1 MYEPGLTIK
10 EAEEKHIEDLV
21 NMTVRFYR
29 FNEEFDPAY
38 STKPEIDG
46 LARAYI
52 QESFEKEDVLLLVAC
67 WNDKPV
73 GFART
78 EIRRNMLIK
87 NEKYGT
93 LIELYVKPRYRRQ
106 GVASKLIQETKK
118 KLAEKGVYHIAAQF
132 PAMNVIAERFYKKN
146 GFRPWTQIFIQEV
159 G

>member
-10 EAEEKHIEDLV
+10 EAEAKHVQDLIG
-21 NMTVRFYR
+21 MTVRFYR

-38 STKPEIDG
+38 ATKPDIEEI
-46 LARAYI
+46 ARSYI
-52 QESFEKEDVLLLVAC
+52 EESLERDDILLLVAC

-78 EIRRNMLIK
+78 EIRANRLIK
-87 NEKYGT
+87 NGKYGT
-93 LIELYVKPRYRRQ
+93 LVELYVKPRYRRQ
-106 GVASKLIQETKK
+106 GVASKLIDETRK

-132 PAMNVIAERFYKKN
+132 PAMNIIAERFYKKH

>member
-10 EAEEKHIEDLV
+10 EAEEKHVEELAGMV
-21 NMTVRFYR
+21 VRFYR

-38 STKPEIDG
+38 STKQNIDEV
-46 LARAYI
+46 ARTYI
-52 QESFEKEDVLLLVAC
+52 RESLEKDDVLLLVAC

-78 EIRRNMLIK
+78 EIRRNRLIK

-106 GVASKLIQETKK
+106 GVASKLIGESKK

-132 PAMNVIAERFYKKN
+132 PAMNVIAERFYKKH

-159 G
+159 E